1 MFHENNYL
9 IQKYV
14 TLKSCVRSL
23 CMLLG
28 VVVEAVTTV
37 TRCVEDVQAFL
48 DLHILIFEI
57 LRTCLKKIL
66 P

>member
-1 MFHENNYL
+1 
-9 IQKYV
+9 
-14 TLKSCVRSL
+14 
-23 CMLLG
+23 MLLG
-28 VVVEAVTTV
+28 VVVEAVTAV

-57 LRTCLKKIL
+57 LRICLKKIL